1 MKKVLLALAVLFA
14 AKMVSAQEE
23 AVFSHYI
30 FNPVLINPAASG
42 FDVKHHNVFMN
53 IRSAWANFPGAPK
66 TYALSYNGPVGKR
79 LGIGGMMYTENIASI
94 TFYRAQASFA
104 FRYNINDLDFAVG
117 FSAQFHRMR
126 VENDGIG
133 LSSIYAINDE
143 VLNQAMD
150 GEKVFDASLGAYG
163 TYKEDVFFGLSFPSL
178 IRTRLD
184 EIEGVSDNNA
194 GPQFFTF
201 QFGGNLDVDESKI
214 KLQPSILVK
223 RLRNVPFQVDF
234 NLVSNFLSDRLI
246 TGLSYTAG
254 SGGNLGVLLGTKY
267 NALRFIYS
275 YGIYLDE
282 FQKYNGG
289 THEITINFQFAR
301 DEGKYDRSKKYRK

>member
-1 MKKVLLALAVLFA
+1 MKKVLLLTAIFFA
-14 AKMVSAQEE
+14 AKFVSAQEE
-23 AVFSHYI
+23 AVFGHYL

-42 FDVKHHNVFMN
+42 FDEGHHNVFMN
-53 IRSAWANFPGAPK
+53 IRSAWSNFPGAPK

-79 LGIGGMMYTENIASI
+79 LGIGGMMFTENIASVS
-94 TFYRAQASFA
+94 FYRAQMSFA
-104 FRYNINDLDFAVG
+104 FRYDINDLDFAAG

-126 VENDGIG
+126 VENDAFGT
-133 LSSIYAINDE
+133 SIFDPNDE
-143 VLNQAMD
+143 LLMLAMD

-163 TYKEDVFFGLSFPSL
+163 TYKDDVFFGLSFPSL

-184 EIEGVSDNNA
+184 EIEGTSNA
-194 GPQFFTF
+194 SSGPQFFTF
-201 QFGGNLDVDESKI
+201 QFGGNFKVNDYKI

-234 NLVSNFLSDRLI
+234 NLLSNFLSDRLI

-254 SGGNLGVLLGTKY
+254 AGGNLGILLGTKY
-267 NALRFIYS
+267 NALRFVYS
-275 YGIYLDE
+275 YGIYLDD
-282 FQKYNGG
+282 FQQYNGG
-289 THEITINFQFAR
+289 THEITINFEFAR